1 MSRRIY
7 LVIAV
12 LLAAMIGAY
21 GCRSAPAEVSTETP
35 VPAEETEPP
44 QPTATPEATEVVPT
58 EEPTPEPTEPEPS
71 PTEPETSP
79 TVTPEPEEP
88 TATPEPAEPTATAEP
103 ATELPDAEGE
113 VLLEQRCTVCH
124 TLDRV
129 ERAQKTREEWVTTVE
144 RMIGLGAQLS
154 ESEKT
159 VLVDYLTETY
169 GP

>member
-1 MSRRIY
+1 
-7 LVIAV
+7 
-12 LLAAMIGAY
+12 
-21 GCRSAPAEVSTETP
+21 VSTETP

-71 PTEPETSP
+71 PTEPEPSP
-79 TVTPEPEEP
+79 TVSPEPD
-88 TATPEPAEPTATAEP
+88 EPTATAEP
-103 ATELPDAEGE
+103 TTEPPGAEGE
-113 VLLEQRCTVCH
+113 VLLEERCTACH

-129 ERAQKTREEWVTTVE
+129 ERAQKTQEEWVTTVE

-159 VLVDYLTETY
+159 TLVDYLAETY